1 MTSTR
6 QAESVFH
13 PQKYRSRNRVR
24 ELRENKLMT
33 QVQLAKKARVAVRTI
48 QSIERGMRCR
58 MDTKRK
64 VLLALDLSLE
74 QRHQVFLNST
84 QRRTNT

>member
-1 MTSTR
+1 
-6 QAESVFH
+6 
-13 PQKYRSRNRVR
+13 
-24 ELRENKLMT
+24 MT

-48 QSIERGMRCR
+48 QSIEKGMRCR

-64 VLLALDLSLE
+64 LLLALDLSLD

-84 QRRTNT
+84 QRRKNT